1 MSGLERYWLT
11 TPTGRRPLDGSFVP
25 DTFRPAVITRN
36 LVRARGYLDVFDL
49 SDGLPDPVPIVL
61 KGLAR
66 AATEAEL
73 SRLLALWAADARA
86 ASLIDRD
93 GRNGTA
99 LQGGSLIAVPL
110 KTNSRFATVTI
121 TLISTQVT
129 DPASLSPY
137 FF

>member
-11 TPTGRRPLDGSFVP
+11 TPTGRRPLDGSFSP
-25 DTFRPAVITRN
+25 DIFRPATITRN
-36 LVRARGYLDVFDL
+36 LVRARGYPDVFDL

-66 AATEAEL
+66 AGTEAEL

-93 GRNGTA
+93 GRNKTD
-99 LQGGSLIAVPL
+99 LQGGSLIAVPI
-110 KTNSRFATVTI
+110 KTNSRFAAVTI
-121 TLISTQVT
+121 TLIPTRVT